1 MLPEKYKWLDTIG
14 ELPKMVAAAL
24 QYLGIREVKGES
36 NNPAIMDM
44 AKGLGVANIYTNDD
58 MSWCALFI
66 NHLIRITGKPAVD
79 TNGDKYNLLRAL
91 FCIISFILICFS
103 ALAQNRYE
111 YLASKTSAERVRL
124 LLPFYH
130 TTLIYED
137 SAVVFRK
144 IDSIRQVAKSITMM
158 TCRWKCLFYMHIIFI
173 TGSIFFPE
181 KYCRF

>member
-91 FCIISFILICFS
+91 WMANWGNAVAAGDEKLGDVVVINREGGGHVFLYIAKTPTGNIIGLGGNQGDSVSFSEFDRSRVKAVRRFYATGLPAS
-103 ALAQNRYE
+103 AKLY
-111 YLASKTSAERVRL
+111 
-124 LLPFYH
+124 
-130 TTLIYED
+130 
-137 SAVVFRK
+137 
-144 IDSIRQVAKSITMM
+144 TMNS
-158 TCRWKCLFYMHIIFI
+158 
-173 TGSIFFPE
+173 TGALSSNE
-181 KYCRF
+181 A